1 LKAYDR
7 FLESF
12 VKRFGLEWVSTSRI
26 VANLNVSKKY
36 IYDAKRKGHLKQADS
51 HQANPF
57 TSGSGKLS
65 NYYQITVSGVKY
77 LKTINHELANKLMF
91 QIIKYAFE
99 HNKIPISRGE

>member
-1 LKAYDR
+1 MTAYDY
-7 FLESF
+7 FLKDF
-12 VKRFGLEWVSTSRI
+12 ARNFDLDWVATSTITAR
-26 VANLNVSKKY
+26 LNKPKKY

-65 NYYQITVSGVKY
+65 NYYQITISGVKY
-77 LKTINHELANKLMF
+77 LKTIDHELANKLML

-99 HNKIPISRGE
+99 HNQIPISRGE